1 MARIVNLPA
10 VSDGEQTETE
20 DDDALA
26 PPVALDGDQLV
37 IRGLLVRG
45 APAEAVRHCVEQ
57 GDDAE
62 DTVRQMLDI
71 GGMVLQHGASSTIA
85 QAVIAEIRSDGITQE
100 AIRAVADRVAA
111 KGLVYEEQVHPVLES
126 AFAGHGDIVEATG
139 GTPGLDGKNKK
150 GDFVVT
156 LNPET
161 LGGRDRRVVI
171 EAKDRPSQK
180 LSGKTGA
187 LTYLTEAM
195 ENRAA
200 DAGIL
205 VCSTAV
211 PALAGHRLRVYA
223 GNRILARY
231 DKDEG
236 DTLALE
242 IACQLGRAFA
252 ARAQGAEDDLSVT
265 LLAAKVERLREVIEQ
280 ARAIHG
286 GVLEAKRGIRRVDE
300 AYETM
305 RREALAVI
313 HELEDRLAE
322 SYDTET
328 RPRSHPAR
336 WMSSARSCSISEWRR
351 TNSLTA
357 RRSTTLPVAFQWTW
371 TRTACVAGCVAT
383 GSGRWVRICAALTIG
398 APWTTARPSA

>member
-1 MARIVNLPA
+1 MAIMNLSA
-10 VSDGEQTETE
+10 TSDAAQTNTE
-20 DDDALA
+20 DDASAL
-26 PPVALDGDQLV
+26 PVELDGDQLV
-37 IRGLLVRG
+37 IRDLVVRG
-45 APAEAVRHCVEQ
+45 APVAAVLHCVEQ

-62 DTVRQMLDI
+62 DCVRRMLDI
-71 GGMVLQHGASSTIA
+71 GGAVLQHGANSTLA
-85 QAVIAEIRSDGITQE
+85 QAVIAEMRNERITQE
-100 AIRAVADRVAA
+100 TVRAVADRVAA
-111 KGLVYEEQVHPVLES
+111 KGLAYEEQIHPVLES
-126 AFAGHGDIVEATG
+126 AYAGHGDIVEATG

-150 GDFVVT
+150 GDFVIT

-161 LGGRDRRVVI
+161 LGGRDRRVVV
-171 EAKDRPSQK
+171 EAKDRPTQK

-211 PALAGHRLRVYA
+211 PALADHLLRVYS
-223 GNRILARY
+223 GNRILVRY

-242 IACQLGRAFA
+242 IACQLGRALA
-252 ARAQGAEDDLSVT
+252 ARAHGAEDKLNVT
-265 LLAAKVERLREVIEQ
+265 LLAAKIERLREVIEQ

-286 GVLEAKRGIRRVDE
+286 GALEAKRGIRRVDE

-305 RREALAVI
+305 RREARALI

-322 SYDTET
+322 
-328 RPRSHPAR
+328 
-336 WMSSARSCSISEWRR
+336 
-351 TNSLTA
+351 
-357 RRSTTLPVAFQWTW
+357 
-371 TRTACVAGCVAT
+371 
-383 GSGRWVRICAALTIG
+383 
-398 APWTTARPSA
+398 